1 MEIIKYGEI
10 ILKMENGETIT
21 ITGKDA
27 IELIRL
33 SIATTNFLKDNSI
46 GKQET
51 VLNIWKGG
59 IMYV

>member
-1 MEIIKYGEI
+1 MEIIKDGEI

-51 VLNIWKGG
+51 VLNI
-59 IMYV
+59 

>member
-1 MEIIKYGEI
+1 MEIMEDGEN

-27 IELIRL
+27 IELIEL

-51 VLNIWKGG
+51 PLNI
-59 IMYV
+59 

>member
-1 MEIIKYGEI
+1 MEIMKDGEI

-27 IELIRL
+27 IELIEL
-33 SIATTNFLKDNSI
+33 SIATTNFQDNSI

-51 VLNIWKGG
+51 PLNI
-59 IMYV
+59 